1 MTSEPGPAGS
11 TATDH
16 EDAVFEAATRWLRA
30 LLVKIARLCSAMPD
44 SDLDEE
50 SGRDAPCRGIRN
62 PPAGRPA
69 GTVAPRASSLRPCG
83 RRR

>member
-44 SDLDEE
+44 SDQE
-50 SGRDAPCRGIRN
+50 GRGIG
-62 PPAGRPA
+62 A
-69 GTVAPRASSLRPCG
+69 
-83 RRR
+83 